1 MTGITQLTGHI
12 SDMNAEKLG
21 TEYFEVAWHAKGILR
36 KAVHGL
42 IKQNRDRTRLRRLCG
57 TMRECAASKGRRRRS
72 G

>member
-42 IKQNRDRTRLRRLCG
+42 
-57 TMRECAASKGRRRRS
+57 
-72 G
+72 